1 MKTTNRKRTK
11 VISMIL
17 TFVMVFGIFAC
28 APFTVSARTKSGDF
42 FYEEVYEGMIEI
54 SGYEGKSSHLV
65 IPETIDGKTVIGIY
79 GIRFNEYIKKVTLP
93 DTVIYLDYGA
103 FENNPNLNEIK
114 MSRNI
119 VQIEASVFENTPL
132 LKNQNY
138 WDGGILYID
147 EYLITANSGLRDV
160 KVKENTRLI
169 ADNAFQSVRTLRTI
183 KFNDSLLYIGK
194 RAFSYCNNLTSIELP
209 DSIVYCGEGA
219 FDICEKVEKIKI
231 SASMVYLSDYLFSSC
246 KSITTIDIPENIEY
260 IGKSVFKACYKLN
273 TINLP
278 DKYVEIDEDAFAD
291 TAYYYNEDNWA
302 YNGLY
307 LNDTIINVNEDI
319 SKLVIKEGTKYTA
332 DNLCNNMRYLKEVS
346 IPSSLKI
353 VGVDAFVRCPS
364 LTSVTIPP
372 TVEHI
377 GWGAFGLDLSGDG
390 YYRYA
395 NFEIIG
401 IKGSVAEE
409 YAKAFGHKFVDGSK
423 ATSIK
428 LNKSSFKLGVGE
440 TYKLEKT
447 VTPTLAESGCKWSS
461 SDKSVATVNS
471 KGEVVGK
478 KSGTAT
484 ITLKSANGKT
494 ATCKVTVYKAPSSIK
509 LNKSTLTLGVDEW
522 IDLSKTVGSGE
533 FVNGPSLTWT
543 SSDKNIVTA
552 QRIAGAKCQVRA
564 VGVGTATVTVKTYN
578 GKTATCKVTVK
589 KAPTAIKIDKEKIN
603 LGVGEEFVVTRSV
616 VNDDEFMNPESG
628 YWGSHNKKYA
638 KVKKLDNHKAQITGV
653 EVGNTV
659 ITATAYNGKTA
670 KATVTVKKAPSKIT
684 LNKKSIKLGIG
695 ETHDLA
701 STIAKDEFAN
711 NRNINW
717 SSSNKKVVTVKR
729 QPNGK
734 ATVTAVGTGT
744 ATITVKTYNGKT
756 ATCKVTV
763 YKAPSNVYLD
773 KTKINLGV
781 GEKFELSRSVNS
793 GAFVNGPSL
802 TWTSSDKNIIKVKA
816 VPGAKGEV
824 TGVGVGTAT
833 VTVKTYN
840 GKTTTCKVTVHKAPS
855 AITLNKSSVS
865 LKKGKTYELTS
876 AIAKGEFLNNRNINW
891 SSSNKK
897 VVTVKRQSNGKATL
911 TAVGKGTATI
921 TVKTY
926 NGKTATCKVTVK

>member
-1 MKTTNRKRTK
+1 MKTINKKRTK
-11 VISMIL
+11 IMSMLLTLVI
-17 TFVMVFGIFAC
+17 VFGIFAS
-28 APFTVSARTKSGDF
+28 APFSVSAATSGD
-42 FYEEVYEGMIEI
+42 YEYEVLGEDLIEI
-54 SGYEGKSSHLV
+54 TKYKGNKAKVTIPSKISGNTVYGIGERAFELNKTLKSV
-65 IPETIDGKTVIGIY
+65 AIPESVAYVEDYAFSNCNNLETIILPENLLSIGS
-79 GIRFNEYIKKVTLP
+79 GVFAQT
-93 DTVIYLDYGA
+93 A
-103 FENNPNLNEIK
+103 FYNNNDNWED
-114 MSRNI
+114 N
-119 VQIEASVFENTPL
+119 
-132 LKNQNY
+132 
-138 WDGGILYID
+138 ILYID
-147 EYLITANSGLRDV
+147 KYLISSTKDIEYVKIEEGTFLIANNAFEDRRKLSEVVFCDSLQLIGTYAFRGCDSLKTVNMTDNIWHCGIGAFFTCFNLE
-160 KVKENTRLI
+160 KVKLSKN
-169 ADNAFQSVRTLRTI
+169 
-183 KFNDSLLYIGK
+183 LL
-194 RAFSYCNNLTSIELP
+194 SISNQMLGYTN
-209 DSIVYCGEGA
+209 I
-219 FDICEKVEKIKI
+219 EK
-231 SASMVYLSDYLFSSC
+231 
-246 KSITTIDIPENIEY
+246 IDIPESVQY
-260 IGKSVFKACYKLN
+260 IGDEAFLSCVNLK
-273 TINLP
+273 TINIP
-278 DKYVEIDEDAFAD
+278 KKYIEMGHSTFLD
-291 TAYYYNEDNWA
+291 TAYCNDSNNWYEDA
-302 YNGLY
+302 LY
-307 LNDTIINVNEDI
+307 INDTLIFVKYKVTELDI
-319 SKLVIKEGTKYTA
+319 RVGTKYI
-332 DNLCNNMRYLKEVS
+332 CNNLSFEAPYIK
-346 IPSSLKI
+346 
-353 VGVDAFVRCPS
+353 
-364 LTSVTIPP
+364 SVTIPDSVEIIGIEAFLNCP
-372 TVEHI
+372 NLKSVAIPNTVEHI
-377 GWGAFGLDLSGDG
+377 GWGAFGLTKESGT
-390 YYRYA
+390 YYRYGD
-395 NFEIIG
+395 FKITG
-401 IKGSVAEE
+401 IKGSAAED
-409 YAKAFGHKFVDGSK
+409 YAKTFGFEFIDGSK
-423 ATSIK
+423 ATSVK

-695 ETHDLA
+695 ETHDLT

-763 YKAPSNVYLD
+763 YKAPSNIYLD

-802 TWTSSDKNIIKVKA
+802 TWISSDKNIIKVKA